1 MTRIPRTDSVQ
12 ELARFW
18 DTHDVTE
25 FEDELQEVPEP
36 VFDREA
42 QTIIHVRLN
51 HDQTD
56 ALHRIAQSKGMKD
69 ADLLKEWVSEKL
81 DAS

>member
-1 MTRIPRTDSVQ
+1 MTRIPRTDSVE

-25 FEDELQEVPEP
+25 FEDELQEVPVP
-36 VFDREA
+36 VFDRGPK
-42 QTIIHVRLN
+42 TIVHVRLN
-51 HDQTD
+51 HAEAD